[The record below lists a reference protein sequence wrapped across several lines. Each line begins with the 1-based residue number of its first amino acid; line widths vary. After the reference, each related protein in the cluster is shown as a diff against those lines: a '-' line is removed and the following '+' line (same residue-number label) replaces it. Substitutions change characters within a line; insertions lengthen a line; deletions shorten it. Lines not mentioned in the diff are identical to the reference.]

1 MHGIPPTQ
9 MRYCWIQGNGARSPA
24 CGSDPSL
31 DQVRS
36 AMPVMRCL
44 NLHKAPFCPINKT
57 PARHL
62 ETVRTLPRARDDDE
76 ALFPTDNAYDR
87 YVLRARALGL
97 QALFYPPETAATTTT
112 SKMQKY
118 FIVQYYV
125 NINIISNHE
134 GKFVNLLNMP

>member
-1 MHGIPPTQ
+1 
-9 MRYCWIQGNGARSPA
+9 
-24 CGSDPSL
+24 
-31 DQVRS
+31 
-36 AMPVMRCL
+36 MPVMRCL

-57 PARHL
+57 RARHL